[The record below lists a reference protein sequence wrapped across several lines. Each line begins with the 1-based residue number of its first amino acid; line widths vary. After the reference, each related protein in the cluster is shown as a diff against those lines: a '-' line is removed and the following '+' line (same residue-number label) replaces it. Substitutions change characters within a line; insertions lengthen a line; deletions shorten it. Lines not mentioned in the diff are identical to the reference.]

1 MSQAAAG
8 ASGLPRHVAVI
19 MDGNGRWAQRRALP
33 RHLGHRAGAKA
44 VRATVEGCARR
55 GVEALTIFAFSSENW
70 QRPQDE
76 VTRLMELFVESID
89 KEVDELHRNGIRMRF
104 IGDLSRLRAGL
115 GAKIAAAEAR
125 TAANQRMTLFIAVS
139 YGGRWDIVEAA
150 RRLAARAVAGEITP
164 AAIDEALFADQLQ
177 LAGAPEP
184 DLFIRTGGEQRIS
197 NFLLWNLAYS
207 ELYFCDTLWPD
218 FDDAALERRVAF
230 LRQPAATLWP
240 DRRAGRT
247 MNARPARAHRDRAAA
262 RSPGHR
268 RAGLVAAR
276 GGGGDDRGRDLRW
289 RLRMGRVRAAAL
301 RAGPARVR
309 RRHPAGARGRRD
321 ARSRP
326 ALAHGL
332 SCASPPSGG

>member
-70 QRPQDE
+70 QRPQEE

-89 KEVDELHRNGIRMRF
+89 KEVDELHRNGIRVRF

-115 GAKIAAAEAR
+115 GAKIAAAESR
-125 TAANQRMTLFIAVS
+125 TAANQRMSLFIAIS

-150 RRLAARAVAGEITP
+150 RRLAARAVAGEIKP
-164 AAIDEALFADQLQ
+164 EAIDEALFAEQLQ
-177 LAGAPEP
+177 LAGAPDP
-184 DLFIRTGGEQRIS
+184 DLFIRTGGESRIS

-218 FDDAALERRVAF
+218 FDDAAL
-230 LRQPAATLWP
+230 
-240 DRRAGRT
+240 D
-247 MNARPARAHRDRAAA
+247 
-262 RSPGHR
+262 
-268 RAGLVAAR
+268 
-276 GGGGDDRGRDLRW
+276 
-289 RLRMGRVRAAAL
+289 AAL
-301 RAGPARVR
+301 RFYASRQRRFGLTDAQAAR
-309 RRHPAGARGRRD
+309 
-321 ARSRP
+321 
-326 ALAHGL
+326 
-332 SCASPPSGG
+332 

>member
-1 MSQAAAG
+1 
-8 ASGLPRHVAVI
+8 

-70 QRPQDE
+70 QRPQEE

-89 KEVDELHRNGIRMRF
+89 KEVDELHRNGIRVRF

-115 GAKIAAAEAR
+115 GAQIAAAESR

-150 RRLAARAVAGEITP
+150 RRLAVRAVTGEIKP
-164 AAIDEALFADQLQ
+164 EAIDETLFANQLQ

-184 DLFIRTGGEQRIS
+184 DLFIRTGGESRIS

-218 FDDAALERRVAF
+218 FDDAAL
-230 LRQPAATLWP
+230 
-240 DRRAGRT
+240 D
-247 MNARPARAHRDRAAA
+247 
-262 RSPGHR
+262 
-268 RAGLVAAR
+268 
-276 GGGGDDRGRDLRW
+276 
-289 RLRMGRVRAAAL
+289 AAL
-301 RAGPARVR
+301 RFYASRQRRFGLTDAQAAR
-309 RRHPAGARGRRD
+309 
-321 ARSRP
+321 
-326 ALAHGL
+326 
-332 SCASPPSGG
+332 